1 MLEQERDN
9 PFQPEGE
16 VCQDAELI
24 LQLWKGG
31 RLGAPDSL
39 AADLARAA
47 SQDTGPQHG
56 NSHDLGDHLTGQAC
70 ENNLTVNHGED
81 DLTLKA
87 GEGNLNIDYVEG
99 GGGRQGRG
107 QELVQTTQL
116 ALLSDKQKHKN
127 KLKKHCNMM

>member
-47 SQDTGPQHG
+47 SQDNSPQHG
-56 NSHDLGDHLTGQAC
+56 TSHHLGDD
-70 ENNLTVNHGED
+70 LTVEEGEDDLAVKAGED
-81 DLTLKA
+81 DLTVDCL
-87 GEGNLNIDYVEG
+87 EG
-99 GGGRQGRG
+99 GGGKQGQG
-107 QELVQTTQL
+107 QEVVQTNQL